1 MGYKEFFQT
10 RMHTTRS
17 RIYKIILSDQSLVY
31 QAIFFDSILARI
43 VYGSNHSNETI
54 MFSTSTYTSLE
65 QGSRWKCLP
74 REILSQIIVGCDT
87 LHEVKNLCEAEEIV
101 LNKEELN
108 LLSEKYKLPY
118 ATQENGLT
126 YLLICSQLRGVDI
139 IQEFLKHDDA
149 RVLEYH
155 PTKDVTMYLF
165 PKREMHCFFKIEQ
178 EAMFGQVVRDCP
190 RIVTELFKRKEWN
203 GIYEK
208 EVYNDSY
215 FPLEYIVLN
224 RCNGMLEVLL
234 KCTTIPVPE
243 AILSLSIGMIN
254 VEAFRLLISS
264 SNISEDINWIS
275 LIVIAYSSIR
285 NHKNSEAEEI
295 LSLFI
300 RHLVKENK
308 TSFLTTSD
316 LKWLKK
322 ETIQELH
329 NLALEQ
335 GNTKLAEL
343 LLKTGNLQTM

>member
-1 MGYKEFFQT
+1 
-10 RMHTTRS
+10 
-17 RIYKIILSDQSLVY
+17 
-31 QAIFFDSILARI
+31 
-43 VYGSNHSNETI
+43 
-54 MFSTSTYTSLE
+54 MFSTYTSLE
-65 QGSRWKCLP
+65 QSSRWKCLP

-87 LHEVKNLCEAEEIV
+87 LQEVKNLCEAEEIV
-101 LNKEELN
+101 LNREELN

-118 ATQENGLT
+118 VIEGNLE

-139 IQEFLKHDDA
+139 IQEFLKYDDA

-165 PKREMHCFFKIEQ
+165 PKREMHCFFKPEQ
-178 EAMFGQVVRDCP
+178 EAMFGQVVYDCP
-190 RIVTELFKRKEWN
+190 RIATELFKRKEWN

-208 EVYNDSY
+208 EVYHSSY
-215 FPLEYIVLN
+215 FPLECIVLN
-224 RCNGMLEVLL
+224 QCNGMLEVLL
-234 KCTTIPVPE
+234 KCTTIPVPG
-243 AILSLSIGMIN
+243 AILRLAIEMID

-264 SNISEDINWIS
+264 SNISEDIDWIS

-295 LSLFI
+295 LSLLI
-300 RHLVKENK
+300 RQNVKENK
-308 TSFLTTSD
+308 TSF

-335 GNTKLAEL
+335 GNTKLVEL
-343 LLKTGNLQTM
+343 LLETGNLQTM